1 MKLVKATILPVVLLC
16 IALALSFSPVVES
29 SDDAA
34 EQLRSGEIIVEI
46 KPGAAIQDVNDRN
59 RTATAERINGT
70 NFYRL
75 LIPLGKS
82 EAKWLKRLSND
93 RDVLS
98 ASFNPIVISPTSVF
112 GRATVGFP
120 GGRPS
125 PGLSRADYVAQPAL
139 TNLLSLDD
147 AQLRSRGAGIVV
159 AIIDTGVDRT
169 HPDLIAHLW
178 KDSRQA
184 GEVENDGSDNDE
196 DGLADDYSGWDFI
209 DNDNDPTET
218 AADPETSVAGH
229 GTFIAGLIT
238 LVAPDCRIL
247 PVRAFSSDGVSNAFT
262 VAAAIKYAA
271 DHGANVIN
279 LSFGSP
285 KKSRI
290 VQDAIKYARQRGA
303 VLVAAV
309 GNEDE
314 NIDRFPQYPAA
325 LRHVIGVAAIDQES
339 RKAVFSNYGG
349 DVSVTA
355 PGVGLAS
362 AYPGGDQQSGDYARW
377 SGTSFAAPLT
387 AAEAALVLAQDSS
400 INARVT
406 IEATADRIDD
416 LNPRYSGKLGRG
428 RINLLAAL
436 DNYYDSP
443 KPSGNYAYIYL
454 DASEGYSEASA
465 KADAVIT
472 GSRQELV
479 ISARGLDVRGRYSLF
494 INGKDV
500 APEGFTASNFGGL
513 AITLSNEPD
522 SSQEFDAVRLPLP
535 PNLYPVTRIQSV
547 ELRNVDGKSLKGAFA
562 PAVGSAAPPGET
574 ITKQTPLT
582 SLTDARG
589 KAHVKLEGGQEELK
603 VEVNRLTPGATY
615 DVFADGVGIGSAI
628 ARAESK
634 QSGFLRIILTADGSS
649 GLSIPPQLRPVM
661 NIKRVEV
668 RDSSNRVVLQGD
680 FLTGGDDFGRTR
692 R

>member
-1 MKLVKATILPVVLLC
+1 MKLVKATILHVVLLC
-16 IALALSFSPVVES
+16 IALALSFSPIVES
-29 SDDAA
+29 SGDAA

-46 KPGAAIQDVNDRN
+46 KPGAAIQDVNNRN
-59 RTATAERINGT
+59 RTATVERINGT

-169 HPDLIAHLW
+169 HPDLIARLW

-238 LVAPDCRIL
+238 LVAPECRIL

-262 VAAAIKYAA
+262 IAAAIKYAA

-355 PGVGLAS
+355 LGVELAS
-362 AYPGGDQQSGDYARW
+362 AYPGGDRQSGDYARW

-387 AAEAALVLAQDSS
+387 AAEAALVLAQDIS
-400 INARVT
+400 INARVA
-406 IEATADRIDD
+406 IESTADRIDD

-479 ISARGLDVRGRYSLF
+479 ISARGLDVRGRYRLF
-494 INGKDV
+494 INGEDV
-500 APEGFTASNFGGL
+500 APAGFTASNFGGL

-522 SSQEFDAVRLPLP
+522 SSQEFDDVRLPLP
-535 PNLYPVTRIQSV
+535 STLYPVTRIKSV
-547 ELRNVDGKSLKGAFA
+547 ELRNADGKSLKGAFA
-562 PAVGSAAPPGET
+562 PAVGSTAPPGET
-574 ITKQTPLT
+574 ITKQTPLA

-603 VEVNRLTPGATY
+603 VEVNHLTPGATY
-615 DVFADGVGIGSAI
+615 NVFADGVGIGSAI

-634 QSGFLRIILTADGSS
+634 QSGFLRMILTADGSS